1 MTIPLGKCPF
11 AYVSSVAAVMLCM
24 ATTAADVDVG
34 DGANDNTYT
43 DSTTY
48 AGATKIVKTGTGK
61 TTINF
66 GTYDAKPNFSGE
78 IEVRQGTLAV
88 YGIPNLGEPTKITV
102 LDGAT
107 LDLTTQESTQPTN
120 LQSTEIVIE
129 GAGDGDVGAFVRGGT
144 TGVNNLFRTLTL
156 NGDATITINIQT
168 GQGSGS
174 APTLGVVNLNGHTL
188 TVSGSARYYC
198 NNVRFYGSDGTT
210 SDPGNIVVAGAL
222 FLRNAYALEGGSTMN
237 TLTIKDGG
245 SLVLRNTKSL
255 KWTVNAEANATIFD
269 DNTSSSSD
277 RDRLDGPVTFGQDAT
292 LTAGDR
298 NSGSKDCRIRFVGN
312 DVTFNKAVYINGIG
326 QVVFEDAN
334 VTCTAAAR
342 VTLRHNDIATLRLR
356 GDTYMQGR
364 LNASGFGQTR
374 FYIGDDSAVRRGC
387 VVIENDAVVTN
398 FSLNIGDGGASGAI
412 YQRGGA
418 SHWRPGDN
426 SYDRIANTSGS
437 YGYIGQTGGRFEFN
451 TRSNATS
458 KTAYVAVSGTA
469 VFAAH
474 GGTASFVNSDAIG
487 FAIRNYGTFAYYQDN
502 GATNTFDQGFDFG
515 DNSKRNYSGHA
526 LVTVSGAGTELAVSK
541 WMRFLW
547 DNPEASAY
555 VNLND
560 GGALRLPMLYRVAQ
574 SFPWYVSLNGGI
586 MKPMLTDGSFT
597 YRDSEERVPTR
608 MVVCEKGFVI
618 DTSDARR
625 SNGTAGGDVVIR
637 LPFAAPEAAGRRV
650 KSIALP
656 ADAGF
661 AQEKLVGS
669 PLVTFTGDGAGA
681 SAFALFDDKTRTVT
695 NIVVTSPGWGY
706 TTATATLS
714 AGGLSQNY
722 TCDVTLEDQ
731 PEDGWKGFTKR
742 GAVRLNMYGVN
753 TFKGDVTVE
762 EGILG
767 FMATTNGVA
776 QGGMPEGAGVTIK
789 EGAMLTFPSSN
800 MQVTVPFLRGCGTT
814 SYGYF
819 TVTNKIECTAADIFS
834 GKHLTVNQKLTL
846 ADGVKI
852 VITDPENLAQYRHSG
867 SAVVVNVLN
876 GLTCQGAVAL
886 DFGDGGEEDVSQW
899 NLSVKSKSLSLGFL
913 NGTTILFR

>member
-1 MTIPLGKCPF
+1 MNTIKQI
-11 AYVSSVAAVMLCM
+11 AVSCLTAVLFLSVH
-24 ATTAADVDVG
+24 AADVDVG

-48 AGATKIVKTGTGK
+48 AGATKIIKTGTGK

-78 IEVRQGTLAV
+78 IEVQQGTLAV
-88 YGIPNLGEPTKITV
+88 YGIPNLGEPLKITV
-102 LDGAT
+102 ADGAT
-107 LDLTTQESTQPTN
+107 LDLTTQESVQPTS
-120 LQSTEIVIE
+120 LRSTEIVIE

-156 NGDATITINIQT
+156 NGDATITINAQT

-174 APTLGVVNLNGHTL
+174 SPTLGVVNLNGHTL

-210 SDPGNIVVAGAL
+210 DDPGNIVVAGEL
-222 FLRNAYALEGGSTMN
+222 FLHNAYALEGGSAKN
-237 TLTIKDGG
+237 TLTIKNGKT
-245 SLVLRNTKSL
+245 LVLRNTKSL
-255 KWTVNAEANATIFD
+255 KWTINAEENATIFD
-269 DNTSSSSD
+269 DNASPSSD
-277 RDRLDGPVTFGQDAT
+277 RERLVGPVSFGQDAT
-292 LTAGDR
+292 LTAGNR
-298 NSGSKDCRIRFVGN
+298 NSGSQNSRIRFVDN

-326 QVVFEDAN
+326 QVVFEGAN

-356 GDTYMQGR
+356 GDTYMQGG

-374 FYIGDDSAVRRGC
+374 FYIGDDSAVRRGVL
-387 VVIENDAVVTN
+387 VVENDAVVTN

-418 SHWRPGDN
+418 SHWRPGGN
-426 SYDRIANTSGS
+426 SYDRIADSSGS

-451 TRSNATS
+451 TLSNAS

-502 GATNTFDQGFDFG
+502 GTTNTFDQGFDFG
-515 DNSKRNYSGHA
+515 DSGNRNYSGRA

-547 DNPEASAY
+547 DNAEASSY
-555 VNLND
+555 LNLND

-574 SFPWYVSLNGGI
+574 SYPWYVSLNGGI
-586 MKPMLTDGSFT
+586 LMPMLTGGSFT
-597 YRDSEERVPTR
+597 YRDSEERAPTR

-618 DTSDARR
+618 DTSEAKK

-637 LPFAAPEAAGRRV
+637 LSFAAPEAAGQRV

-661 AQEKLVGS
+661 AQENLVGP
-669 PLVTFTGDGAGA
+669 PLVTFSGDGAGA

-731 PEDGWKGFTKR
+731 PEDGWKGLTKR
-742 GAVRLNMYGVN
+742 GAVRLNLYGVN

-767 FMATTNGVA
+767 FMSTTNDVA

-800 MQVTVPFLRGCGTT
+800 TRVTVPFLRGCGTT

-819 TVTNKIECTAADIFS
+819 TVTNRIECTAADIFS
-834 GKHLTVNQKLTL
+834 DKHLTVNQKLTL

-852 VITDPENLAQYRHSG
+852 VVTDPENLAQYRRGG

-886 DFGDGGEEDVSQW
+886 DFGDGGEEDVTQW